1 MLLSCATIFVA
12 LANRG
17 NCSLCGEFVME
28 LSCLQLQIVES
39 RKNTRHMC
47 VHCHFERKNGVDD
60 HADCYDNYLRRKC
73 PNAGGMSSGLS
84 VIHFEIQS
92 NYDSSLTN
100 VVKLLLP
107 VLYPLTLCALSRDCM
122 YFQTLF

>member
-1 MLLSCATIFVA
+1 MYEKFH
-12 LANRG
+12 RG

-39 RKNTRHMC
+39 RKNMRHMC
-47 VHCHFERKNGVDD
+47 VHCHFERKNGADA

-107 VLYPLTLCALSRDCM
+107 ALYPLTLCALSRDCM